1 MDRISR
7 LIVFCGI
14 YTFCASAQ
22 HVYIVGS
29 SMGWDIPSN
38 TSVSYS
44 NWAMG
49 KTFNVDD
56 IVGNFVTNEHDVV
69 RVPKASYDVRTRNNA
84 VGDVIAAGN
93 HHYICTLGRYCQ
105 FGPKLT
111 VTVLD
116 SSAGGGANPPATTP
130 SPATPQPDAGAPTTN
145 AECPTPAT
153 MAPRAGPPPPD
164 SASASLTARFL
175 FL

>member
-1 MDRISR
+1 MGRISC
-7 LIVFCGI
+7 LIIFCGI

-22 HVYIVGS
+22 NVYIVGD
-29 SMGWDIPSN
+29 SMRWDIPSN
-38 TSVSYS
+38 ASVSYS
-44 NWAMG
+44 NWATG

-69 RVPKASYDVRTRNNA
+69 RVPKASYDARTQDNA
-84 VGDVIAAGN
+84 VGGVITAGDGG

-105 FGPKLT
+105 FGQKLT

-116 SSAGGGANPPATTP
+116 SSAGGGANPPAT
-130 SPATPQPDAGAPTTN
+130 
-145 AECPTPAT
+145 

-164 SASASLTARFL
+164 SSFL
-175 FL
+175 YLLL